1 MIKQANLNNNE
12 KYNKVAPQDG
22 KKEKFG
28 IALNGKTLKL
38 LYNNRKEYE
47 SLLINVLSNAKVY
60 ARISPEDKG
69 LLVSLI

>member
-28 IALNGKTLKL
+28 IALNGKTLKF
-38 LYNNRKEYE
+38 LYINRKEYE

-60 ARISPEDKG
+60 ARISPEDKS

>member
-28 IALNGKTLKL
+28 IALNGKNFKV
-38 LYNNRKEYE
+38 
-47 SLLINVLSNAKVY
+47 LIQQ
-60 ARISPEDKG
+60 
-69 LLVSLI
+69 